1 MEEFDKELAQY
12 GILAKNGKLVTKD
25 NKKILKKEHKII
37 IDRVEIE
44 EINFQTLQEAGIKEI
59 CIFRSEIK
67 YLYFLVKNTIKID
80 FKVCNFKNHIIAR
93 ELHFKNEVIFQQCIF
108 DAVVDFS
115 KAEFNSRV
123 DFLASVFKE
132 EVRFIETQF
141 QAEQNNSKIIEN
153 IFEEVIFEGRA
164 SFSNATFKARVS
176 FALSQ
181 FKNET
186 IFTNTKFQA
195 NQNDSDII
203 ENQFLGVVFI
213 GKTIFNHA
221 IFKARVSFGLSQ
233 FKSEANFI
241 KTEFQANQ
249 NDSDIIENQF
259 LGVVFIGKTIFNHAI
274 FKARVSFG
282 LSQFKEEVRFIE
294 TQFQAEQNNSKII
307 ENDFREVIF
316 EGRASFSNATFKAR
330 VGFRISQFK
339 EEIRFIETQ
348 FLAEQSN
355 NEIIENIFEEVI
367 FEGRASFSNAT
378 FKARVSFA
386 LSQFKN
392 ETIFTNT
399 KFQANQND
407 SDIIENQFLGV
418 VFIGKTIFNHAT
430 FKARVSFG
438 LSQFKE
444 EVRFI
449 ETQFLAEQ
457 SNNETIE
464 NIFEEVIFEGRAFF
478 SNATFKARVS
488 FGLSQFKEEVR
499 FIETQFLAEQSNNET
514 IENEFRETIFKGKVA
529 FDSLVLKARISFL
542 FSIFKDEALFFNI
555 NPNNCIF
562 HNVEFN
568 KINFIHN
575 DDINV
580 ESYAESYVFQNAI
593 FKDTLSFEGMEF
605 ERLRFDNVLF
615 NGVVTFSNT
624 KLNTKPQFINCT
636 FSNQFNIE
644 HQYIKY
650 SDKDIENKINNIQD
664 KNDKFRALLNLRD
677 LFRKLKS
684 NRIAHHNLI
693 DASELR
699 TQELYARE
707 LELKYKEKKSL
718 REKIER
724 WQLSFYHK
732 LCDHHTDILQSLNS
746 LILVI
751 GIFVLSSVAMVAIFN
766 YRLGYKPILEH
777 WYFSLDFYNHHINS
791 IIQDNYLFV
800 VKVNFAM
807 LFGYLILVGFAL
819 CLKYIREFF
828 IIISYAITLLVLV
841 VSPKILIPA
850 MGFFTDKRA
859 MLDPLSTMGGIYT
872 IVFGFVVFSFIKT
885 IRKNSIVPS

>member
-12 GILAKNGKLVTKD
+12 GILAKNGKQDIKD
-25 NKKILKKEHKII
+25 NKITI
-37 IDRVEIE
+37 IDAEIK
-44 EINFQTLQEAGIKEI
+44 EIKFQKLQEAGIKEI
-59 CIFRSEIK
+59 RISGSEIK

-80 FKVCNFKNHIIAR
+80 FRNCNFKNQIIAR
-93 ELHFKNEVIFQQCIF
+93 ELYFKNEVKFQQCIF

-115 KAEFNSRV
+115 KTKFDSRV
-123 DFLASVFKE
+123 DFLASVFKG

-141 QAEQNNSKIIEN
+141 QAGQSNNETIEN
-153 IFEEVIFEGRA
+153 DFGEVIFAERA
-164 SFSNATFKARVS
+164 SFSNATFQARVS
-176 FALSQ
+176 FE
-181 FKNET
+181 K
-186 IFTNTKFQA
+186 
-195 NQNDSDII
+195 
-203 ENQFLGVVFI
+203 
-213 GKTIFNHA
+213 
-221 IFKARVSFGLSQ
+221 
-233 FKSEANFI
+233 
-241 KTEFQANQ
+241 
-249 NDSDIIENQF
+249 
-259 LGVVFIGKTIFNHAI
+259 
-274 FKARVSFG
+274 
-282 LSQFKEEVRFIE
+282 SQFKEEARFIK
-294 TQFQAEQNNSKII
+294 TQFQA
-307 ENDFREVIF
+307 
-316 EGRASFSNATFKAR
+316 G
-330 VGFRISQFK
+330 
-339 EEIRFIETQ
+339 
-348 FLAEQSN
+348 
-355 NEIIENIFEEVI
+355 
-367 FEGRASFSNAT
+367 
-378 FKARVSFA
+378 
-386 LSQFKN
+386 
-392 ETIFTNT
+392 
-399 KFQANQND
+399 
-407 SDIIENQFLGV
+407 
-418 VFIGKTIFNHAT
+418 
-430 FKARVSFG
+430 
-438 LSQFKE
+438 
-444 EVRFI
+444 
-449 ETQFLAEQ
+449 Q

-464 NIFEEVIFEGRAFF
+464 
-478 SNATFKARVS
+478 
-488 FGLSQFKEEVR
+488 
-499 FIETQFLAEQSNNET
+499 
-514 IENEFRETIFKGKVA
+514 IENVFREVIFKGKVV
-529 FDSLVLKARISFL
+529 FDSLVLKARISFS
-542 FSIFKDEALFFNI
+542 FSIFKDETLFLNI

-562 HNVEFN
+562 RNVEFN
-568 KINFIHN
+568 KINFLHI

-580 ESYAESYVFQNAI
+580 VSNAESYVFRNAV
-593 FKDTLSFEGMEF
+593 FKDALSFKGMEF

-664 KNDKFRALLNLRD
+664 KNDKFRVLLNLRD

-707 LELKYKEKKSL
+707 LELKYQENKSL

-724 WQLSFYHK
+724 WQLFFYRK

-751 GIFVLSSVAMVAIFN
+751 GIFVLSSVAMVVDFN

-828 IIISYAITLLVLV
+828 IIISYGVTLLVLV